1 MWLQDGHLRHKSQ
14 QACLAA
20 QKLPDGITFDKLCR
34 IWQPH
39 VREVQMVVR
48 IRNGINHLILHL
60 LLKCKY
66 RVRRRP
72 QAVRCIVA
80 AETLCI
86 KIGLI
91 YYGRRNL

>member
-1 MWLQDGHLRHKSQ
+1 
-14 QACLAA
+14 
-20 QKLPDGITFDKLCR
+20 
-34 IWQPH
+34 
-39 VREVQMVVR
+39 MVVK
-48 IRNGINHLILHL
+48 IRNGINHVILHL

-86 KIGLI
+86 KMGLI
-91 YYGRRNL
+91 FYGKRHIDSRTRCCSDDKAREAMRLDG

>member
-1 MWLQDGHLRHKSQ
+1 
-14 QACLAA
+14 
-20 QKLPDGITFDKLCR
+20 
-34 IWQPH
+34 
-39 VREVQMVVR
+39 MVAR
-48 IRNGINHLILHL
+48 IRNSINHLILHL

-80 AETLCI
+80 AEILCI

-91 YYGRRNL
+91 YYGRRNYLDRCIGSKESGQLEQIAKRR